1 MDVDELR
8 RQHQQLSLL
17 SRQLLQ
23 AVEDSQIQQS
33 VGAIRWQL
41 ARQLMSHLALED
53 RIFYPAVQRSAD
65 EQARTMAQ
73 RLQSEMGM
81 LAQNFSAYMQR
92 WNDDQIARFWP
103 DFCSETRDVLT
114 MLKARMEQEERLL
127 YPIAEAAHRQAMAM
141 SKSA

>member
-17 SRQLLQ
+17 SRQLLL
-23 AVEDSQIQQS
+23 AVEDGQVQQS

-53 RIFYPAVQRSAD
+53 RIFYPAMQRTSD
-65 EQARTMAQ
+65 EQARATAQ
-73 RLQSEMGM
+73 RLQSDMGM

-92 WNDDQIARFWP
+92 WNDDQIARRWP
-103 DFCSETRDVLT
+103 DFCTETRDVLAT
-114 MLKARMEQEERLL
+114 LKTRMEQEERLL
-127 YPIAEAAHRQAMAM
+127 YPLAEAAHRQAITM